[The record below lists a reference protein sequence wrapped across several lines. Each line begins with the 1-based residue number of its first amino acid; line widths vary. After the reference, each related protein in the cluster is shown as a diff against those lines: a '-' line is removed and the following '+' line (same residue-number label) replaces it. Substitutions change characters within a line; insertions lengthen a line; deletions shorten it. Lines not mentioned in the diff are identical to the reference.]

1 MPPRKSNVSAVSA
14 PTDENTNAQA
24 GKEKEG
30 INIEDLSMPR
40 TMVQRLA
47 KGVLPPNTQLQKDS
61 ITAFSKGATV
71 FVNFLTYSAHAHT
84 VKAQRKTI
92 APADVLLG
100 LRDTEFE
107 FMIPRLEAELNR
119 YNEVQTAK
127 RNEYRK
133 KVREGTMGVGRR
145 KSNAGA
151 TAATGFAGEVT
162 LDGGKDGERAAKRSK
177 LDEEGN
183 AAMVGAGDDGDE
195 TEEEEEEEEV
205 VEAEEGEGEGEAGEA
220 GEADEDGEEEADT
233 GDDELGIEYAE
244 ERDDD
249 EGMGREKALRE
260 DDSTSDE
267 ESD

>member
-14 PTDENTNAQA
+14 PADEGTSTQA
-24 GKEKEG
+24 GKEKDG

-71 FVNFLTYSAHAHT
+71 FVNFLTHSAHAHT
-84 VKAQRKTI
+84 LKSQRKTI

-100 LRDTEFE
+100 LRDTEFD
-107 FMIPRLEAELNR
+107 FMIPRLEAELNK

-145 KSNAGA
+145 KSGAGDP
-151 TAATGFAGEVT
+151 AAGVSEDVAANGE
-162 LDGGKDGERAAKRSK
+162 KEGERAAKRSK

-183 AAMVGAGDDGDE
+183 AAMAGAGDDDE
-195 TEEEEEEEEV
+195 TEDEDV
-205 VEAEEGEGEGEAGEA
+205 AEAEEGGEAEGEGDNEEDEDVSEGEDDEA
-220 GEADEDGEEEADT
+220 EADV
-233 GDDELGIEYAE
+233 LL
-244 ERDDD
+244 RDDD
-249 EGMGREKALRE
+249 
-260 DDSTSDE
+260 DDSDRGAGAAPDDDSALDD

>member
-14 PTDENTNAQA
+14 TADEGTSTQV
-24 GKEKEG
+24 GKEKDG

-71 FVNFLTYSAHAHT
+71 FVNFLTHSAHAHT
-84 VKAQRKTI
+84 LKSQRKTI

-100 LRDTEFE
+100 LRDTEFD
-107 FMIPRLEAELNR
+107 FMIPRLEAELNK

-145 KSNAGA
+145 KSGVGD
-151 TAATGFAGEVT
+151 AAAAVSEEVA

-183 AAMVGAGDDGDE
+183 AAMTGAGDDDDE
-195 TEEEEEEEEV
+195 TEDEEEV
-205 VEAEEGEGEGEAGEA
+205 VEVDEGGEGEGEGEE
-220 GEADEDGEEEADT
+220 EADEEAESGADESGEED
-233 GDDELGIEYAE
+233 IE
-244 ERDDD
+244 ERDNDD
-249 EGMGREKALRE
+249 EETRRADTHG
-260 DDSTSDE
+260 DDSALDDDSD
-267 ESD
+267 